1 MNIIVDKN
9 ELEKR
14 LMRAEKGKLIEFCI
28 IPPQFDDGMLNP
40 ALLHIGVLH
49 SDGSYEDLESISEFR
64 SLQLVS
70 APKPAA
76 SA

>member
-1 MNIIVDKN
+1 MEIIVDRN

-14 LMRAEKGKLIEFCI
+14 LMRAGKGSLIELCI
-28 IPPQFDDGMLNP
+28 IPPQFDDGRLSP
-40 ALLHIGVLH
+40 GLLHIGALH
-49 SDGSYEDLESISEFR
+49 SDGSYDDLESISEFR
-64 SLQLVS
+64 SLHLLS